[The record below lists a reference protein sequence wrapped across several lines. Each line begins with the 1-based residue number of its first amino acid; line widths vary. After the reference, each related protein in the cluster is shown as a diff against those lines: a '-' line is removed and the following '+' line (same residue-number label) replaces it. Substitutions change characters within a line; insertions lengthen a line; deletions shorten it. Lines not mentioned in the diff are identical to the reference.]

1 MIIINARVWI
11 DKVDFVQETINKI
24 GGEDKYGERKEDA
37 AEEKRSPELRSQEVV
52 AREAE
57 TTDKLE
63 QYTSRDLKKPHGGD
77 LEVGNRATK
86 ADADAE
92 DSDTAGVSVLIPADL
107 P

>member
-1 MIIINARVWI
+1 MDRYRVYS

-24 GGEDKYGERKEDA
+24 GGEDKYGERKEDT
-37 AEEKRSPELRSQEVV
+37 AEEKRSPELRSEEVV
-52 AREAE
+52 AREDE
-57 TTDKLE
+57 TMDEHE

-77 LEVGNRATK
+77 LDVENRATI

-92 DSDTAGVSVLIPADL
+92 DSDIAGVGVLIPADL